1 MTVVS
6 RFKSHHV
13 FENLIEKAAK
23 LSSPIPVGVV
33 WPCEQHALEAALEAG
48 EHGLMQAVLIGD
60 KEIITALA
68 KASNRDLGKADIID
82 VPTPEA
88 AAARAVSLV
97 KEGRLRT
104 LMKGSLHTDILMHS
118 VVVPEAGLRTSR
130 RISHVFLLALPDY
143 DDLVFVTDAAINIF
157 PDLEA
162 KRDIVQNAIDLHI
175 GLGLGEPRVALLSA
189 VEVVNPK
196 IPGTVD
202 AACLCK
208 MAERK
213 QILGGVLDGPLAM
226 DNAINK
232 EAAQI
237 KGIESPVAGRAQI
250 LVSPDLESGNMLAKN
265 MIFMSHA
272 ESAGVVL
279 GAKVPILLTS
289 RADSVQARLV
299 SVAVGAV
306 YAEYLARTG
315 LNEKC

>member
-1 MTVVS
+1 MTVPS

-23 LSSPIPVGVV
+23 LSSPTPVGVV
-33 WPCEQHALEAALEAG
+33 WPCEQHALEAALEAA

-68 KASNRDLGKADIID
+68 KASNRDLGEADIID

-88 AAARAVSLV
+88 AAVRAVSLV

-104 LMKGSLHTDILMHS
+104 LMKGGLHTDILMHS
-118 VVVPEAGLRTSR
+118 VVAPEGGLRTSR
-130 RISHVFLLALPDY
+130 RVSHVFLLAIPGY

-189 VEVVNPK
+189 VEIVNPK

-213 QILGGVLDGPLAM
+213 QIQGGVLDGPLAM

-232 EAAQI
+232 EAARI

-272 ESAGVVL
+272 ESAGIVL

-289 RADSVQARLV
+289 RADSVQARLA